1 MWFSKVMFWRA
12 PYHLRARQ
20 SISGIANVVIG
31 IRFLSMILASS
42 AETVAPSSIV
52 MKTTDLLVRIFEIL
66 TMSFGLRVSGG
77 IDVVVVVSIIVVVG
91 RESGGTVSSAFTLCE
106 EPTCNA
112 SAEINATQAMFAN
125 FLIL

>member
-1 MWFSKVMFWRA
+1 
-12 PYHLRARQ
+12 
-20 SISGIANVVIG
+20 
-31 IRFLSMILASS
+31 MILASS

-66 TMSFGLRVSGG
+66 TMSFGLRASGG
-77 IDVVVVVSIIVVVG
+77 IDVVVVVVSIIVVVG